1 LEVSIGEVSDWKSPS
16 HPFKQQQQ
24 PAAASHDR
32 HGFGLTSIPTLLLW
46 HCDAEGDEVGLGTGG
61 DRLDKELEK
70 CKDGSEAF
78 AITED
83 FIKRHKPSN

>member
-1 LEVSIGEVSDWKSPS
+1 LEVSIGEVTGWKSPS

-24 PAAASHDR
+24 QPAAASPDG
-32 HGFGLTSIPTLLLW
+32 HGFGLTAIPTLLIW
-46 HCDAEGDEVGLGTGG
+46 HCNAEGDVGLGTGG
-61 DRLDKELEK
+61 YRLDKELEK

-83 FIKRHKPSN
+83 FIKRHQSSN

>member
-1 LEVSIGEVSDWKSPS
+1 MEVSIGDLSDWKSPS
-16 HPFKQQQQ
+16 HPFKQQ
-24 PAAASHDR
+24 PAAASHD
-32 HGFGLTSIPTLLLW
+32 HDHSFGLTAIPTLLLW
-46 HCDAEGDEVGLGTGG
+46 HCDADGTDGLGTGG

-83 FIKRHKPSN
+83 FIKRHQSHN